1 MRTLYVFLSVISFI
15 SCRVSTIP
23 VVYTPET
30 VVPTEKAL
38 LWKISEEGNKKP
50 SYLFGT
56 IHLIPKDKFSL
67 KQQVTEAVIHS
78 DRVYFE
84 IDMKDMTNLS
94 KQMGMITKAFMS
106 GGTTLKDIMSPEDYT
121 LVRSRIT
128 GLGLPVAI
136 VERLKP
142 MFLSTLFSLGEEAP
156 GLNETSMTSVEM
168 EIYALAKKQGKP
180 TAGLETPEYQ
190 MALFDSIPYQ
200 EQSKLLV
207 EAIKQQGESKT
218 LLDDML
224 KLYFDQDIQGMQ
236 SLVVSD
242 QNDTGRY
249 EPILLLNRNRNWV
262 KFIKKAGHA
271 ESRFYAVGAGHL
283 GGPFGVIALLRKEGF
298 RVEAITD

>member
-168 EIYALAKKQGKP
+168 EIYALAKNRVNLLLGW
-180 TAGLETPEYQ
+180 
-190 MALFDSIPYQ
+190 
-200 EQSKLLV
+200 KLLSIRWHFLTV
-207 EAIKQQGESKT
+207 FLIRS
-218 LLDDML
+218 
-224 KLYFDQDIQGMQ
+224 
-236 SLVVSD
+236 
-242 QNDTGRY
+242 N
-249 EPILLLNRNRNWV
+249 LNYW
-262 KFIKKAGHA
+262 
-271 ESRFYAVGAGHL
+271 
-283 GGPFGVIALLRKEGF
+283 
-298 RVEAITD
+298 

>member
-1 MRTLYVFLSVISFI
+1 
-15 SCRVSTIP
+15 VSTIP

-38 LWKISEEGNKKP
+38 LWKISEQGNKKP

-180 TAGLETPEYQ
+180 TAGLETAEYQ

-242 QNDTGRY
+242 QNDSGRY